1 MSEGSDGP
9 TLSIRLPEVSR
20 LTPVLDLLAGALL
33 YGLGVAIAR
42 FVGIPTDGN
51 AAALGWILI
60 VSGHAGLHLLAA
72 FLRIRSQPLS
82 DTKDTASP
90 IPAGP
95 IQRTARVPFLATLLA
110 LTFWA
115 TGLSAALLQGSFPPL
130 AWAFLTLAF
139 GVGVAWV
146 HPSVALRTSGY
157 GEVVLSITLAGLIPA
172 FAFSIQ
178 SDLLHPLLFFSVAPL
193 VAFHFA
199 LLIVFQLRRFGA
211 DSRLGR
217 GTLSVRIG
225 WPRAM
230 GAHDVALLAGLVL
243 VAVATF
249 YGLPSRVGLGLLL
262 VVPLALAQI
271 WQMER
276 IRRAFPARWNS
287 LSLVAMATFGLAL
300 YLELTGFLLT
310 MA

>member
-20 LTPVLDLLAGALL
+20 LTPALDLLAGALL

-42 FVGIPTDGN
+42 FVGIPIDGN
-51 AAALGWILI
+51 SAALGWFVM
-60 VSGHAGLHLLAA
+60 VSGHAGLHLLTA
-72 FLRIRSQPLS
+72 FLRIRSQPPDPEEAPS
-82 DTKDTASP
+82 QIPASP
-90 IPAGP
+90 I
-95 IQRTARVPFLATLLA
+95 QRIARVPFLATLLA

-130 AWAFLTLAF
+130 AWALLALVF
-139 GVGVAWV
+139 GVGLAWV
-146 HPSVALRTSGY
+146 HPSVPLRTSGY
-157 GEVVLSITLAGLIPA
+157 GEVVLSITLAGLVPA

-178 SDLLHPLLFFSVAPL
+178 SSLVNPLLLFSVAPL
-193 VAFHFA
+193 MAFHFSM
-199 LLIVFQLRRFGA
+199 LIVFQLRRFGA

-230 GAHDVALLAGLVL
+230 AAHDVALLTGLLL
-243 VAVATF
+243 VAVALF
-249 YGLPSRVGLGLLL
+249 FGLPGRVGFGFLL
-262 VVPLALAQI
+262 VVPLAFAQI
-271 WQMER
+271 WQMDR
-276 IRRAFPARWNS
+276 IRRAFPARWN
-287 LSLVAMATFGLAL
+287 LLTAVAMATFGLAL